1 MNRLMIY
8 LIIPLTLL
16 GSKSWA
22 SETILSL
29 KEVWSDILEASLTH
43 QAGEAQ
49 VHALQESLMRAE
61 NHWLPKVYFN
71 AQSYKT
77 NNPGTSFFG
86 VIQQR
91 ALETGNFAVNSINN
105 PSAEIYSQ
113 GSLGLDLPLYEGGM
127 RASQVDMMN
136 QFVQSGKKQN
146 LQTKLDQFAIVSK
159 YYGLIQSM
167 NLKKDQLINLK
178 QIIQKQLNGYQ
189 LGSKSNPVGY
199 SGLLGMKSL
208 LNRLQGLINQYEGQS
223 LGYRKSLNEMGLKQK
238 DWNTESL
245 STENYIKSFDLE
257 KINLLLKSYK
267 TEAMALNAHAL
278 SFSPKMEIAKFRPQI
293 GTFAEGYVFNGSK
306 NTANGYT
313 VGVYLRWNLFD
324 PNVQGSVK
332 EAQFKSIAIS
342 KSSEAMAQQEQA
354 EKTAMLENF
363 DALRKN
369 HALMLESERLL
380 SEQTKTSQTL
390 FRNGSIN
397 ALQMTE
403 VLNRRVDLISQ
414 LKDLES
420 ALIEISTGLIT
431 KTKYTNLNFEI
442 Q

>member
-403 VLNRRVDLISQ
+403 VLNRRVDLI
-414 LKDLES
+414 
-420 ALIEISTGLIT
+420 
-431 KTKYTNLNFEI
+431 
-442 Q
+442 

>member
-1 MNRLMIY
+1 
-8 LIIPLTLL
+8 
-16 GSKSWA
+16 
-22 SETILSL
+22 
-29 KEVWSDILEASLTH
+29 
-43 QAGEAQ
+43 
-49 VHALQESLMRAE
+49 
-61 NHWLPKVYFN
+61 
-71 AQSYKT
+71 
-77 NNPGTSFFG
+77 
-86 VIQQR
+86 
-91 ALETGNFAVNSINN
+91 
-105 PSAEIYSQ
+105 
-113 GSLGLDLPLYEGGM
+113 
-127 RASQVDMMN
+127 
-136 QFVQSGKKQN
+136 
-146 LQTKLDQFAIVSK
+146 
-159 YYGLIQSM
+159 
-167 NLKKDQLINLK
+167 
-178 QIIQKQLNGYQ
+178 
-189 LGSKSNPVGY
+189 
-199 SGLLGMKSL
+199 LGMKSL

-403 VLNRRVDLISQ
+403 VLNRRIDLISQ